1 VLHSWRGDAT
11 SSIASAT
18 ASHHAEENRY
28 ENCDRYR
35 VHVCQSWGICQSYDE
50 EHGRREVIGR
60 GSSIVA
66 ACYDRYRVHVC
77 QSWGA
82 CQGYDEEH
90 GRWEAIGYGPS
101 IEAACHNAR
110 EHAEAADINRKYL
123 MQTLS
128 LAKDAAEE
136 MIAN

>member
-1 VLHSWRGDAT
+1 MTWT
-11 SSIASAT
+11 
-18 ASHHAEENRY
+18 
-28 ENCDRYR
+28 
-35 VHVCQSWGICQSYDE
+35 QSWGICQSYDE